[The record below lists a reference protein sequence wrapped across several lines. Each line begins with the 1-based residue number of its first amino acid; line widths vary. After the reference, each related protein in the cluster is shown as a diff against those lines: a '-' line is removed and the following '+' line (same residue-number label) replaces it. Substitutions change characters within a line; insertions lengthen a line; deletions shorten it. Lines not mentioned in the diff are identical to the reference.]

1 MIRTAS
7 QILAA
12 LLLCVGLA
20 ACKDSPAPSS
30 SSAPSAAAP
39 QAGSSKVSIE
49 EIAAQ
54 AKGFTVGSEMSIRRV
69 FVFFDPQCPHCS
81 ALWVAAKPLKSQAR
95 FVWIP
100 VGLLNPTSSVQG
112 AAILAAAD
120 PVSAMDQHEASMT
133 DKKGGITAQGDNTEQ
148 KASVASNTALMNR
161 YGFGGVP
168 VIVGKHATT
177 GELVIKEG
185 SLPTGALAAA
195 LGLQAPTGN

>member
-12 LLLCVGLA
+12 LLLCAGLA
-20 ACKDSPAPSS
+20 ACKDSPAPASP
-30 SSAPSAAAP
+30 SAPSAAAP
-39 QAGSSKVSIE
+39 KAGSQKVSVE
-49 EIAAQ
+49 ELAAQ
-54 AKGFTVGSEMSIRRV
+54 AKGFTVGSEMSVRRV

-81 ALWVAAKPLKSQAR
+81 ALWMAAKPLKSQAR
-95 FVWIP
+95 FIWIP

-120 PVSAMDQHEASMT
+120 PVTAMDQHEASMT

-168 VIVGKHATT
+168 VIIGKHATT

>member
-1 MIRTAS
+1 
-7 QILAA
+7 
-12 LLLCVGLA
+12 
-20 ACKDSPAPSS
+20 
-30 SSAPSAAAP
+30 
-39 QAGSSKVSIE
+39 
-49 EIAAQ
+49 
-54 AKGFTVGSEMSIRRV
+54 MSVRRV

-95 FVWIP
+95 FIWIP

-120 PVSAMDQHEASMT
+120 PVTAMDQHEASMT

-168 VIVGKHATT
+168 VIIGKHATT

>member
-12 LLLCVGLA
+12 LLLCAGLA
-20 ACKDSPAPSS
+20 ACKDSPAPASS
-30 SSAPSAAAP
+30 SSPSAAAP
-39 QAGSSKVSIE
+39 QAGSQKVSVE
-49 EIAAQ
+49 ELAAQ
-54 AKGFTVGSEMSIRRV
+54 AKGFTVGSEMSVRRV

-95 FVWIP
+95 FIWIP

-120 PVSAMDQHEASMT
+120 PVTAMDQHEASMT

-168 VIVGKHATT
+168 VIIGKHATT